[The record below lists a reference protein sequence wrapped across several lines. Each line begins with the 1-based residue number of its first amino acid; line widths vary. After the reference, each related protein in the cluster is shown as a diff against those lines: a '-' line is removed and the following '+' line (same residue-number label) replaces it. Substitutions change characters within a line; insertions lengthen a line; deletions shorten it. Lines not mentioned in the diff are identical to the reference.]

1 MSITVETLKSKVI
14 IFLNKNN
21 ISNKSKILVA
31 YSGGPDSSALLW
43 LLNDIKDDIGFAI
56 SALYVNHGIRSELE
70 MSNEIQQIKKITN
83 SLNIK
88 IEFENIEHG
97 FIKSESIRTG
107 RSIEDLARKYR
118 YSFLDKFKKNSNATH
133 IAMGHTL
140 DDQRETLIMRFFQ
153 GSGIYGLAGIP
164 EKRDIII
171 RPLLK
176 VDKNELK
183 DYLKLKSIPYVIDK
197 TNLDTV
203 YLRNKIRLKL
213 IPVIEDIFPGYKK
226 SIGIF
231 SEKMDMIR
239 SALSENDKIPD
250 IYVTEN
256 GDSWF
261 FKSDYINLP
270 EYLQVE
276 IIYKSWDI
284 WENKPFNRLPYKFL
298 SNAIGYTSGKA
309 SNIILDG
316 YNCRL
321 IRDKERLIW
330 KRVVVVSDKKSYLR
344 VITVG
349 EYELFPGFYLKIEEK
364 SEFEKDVIWFN
375 REKLSSPLLVRSRIS
390 GDRINLAEGIKPIK
404 KLFNDWGIMPD
415 ERWKIPVIEDRKGIL
430 AVIGKPFG
438 YSNRIAFNY
447 KNCRENTVNLVISA
461 NYMENISE

>member
-1 MSITVETLKSKVI
+1 
-14 IFLNKNN
+14 
-21 ISNKSKILVA
+21 
-31 YSGGPDSSALLW
+31 
-43 LLNDIKDDIGFAI
+43 
-56 SALYVNHGIRSELE
+56 
-70 MSNEIQQIKKITN
+70 
-83 SLNIK
+83 
-88 IEFENIEHG
+88 
-97 FIKSESIRTG
+97 
-107 RSIEDLARKYR
+107 
-118 YSFLDKFKKNSNATH
+118 
-133 IAMGHTL
+133 
-140 DDQRETLIMRFFQ
+140 
-153 GSGIYGLAGIP
+153 
-164 EKRDIII
+164 
-171 RPLLK
+171 
-176 VDKNELK
+176 
-183 DYLKLKSIPYVIDK
+183 
-197 TNLDTV
+197 
-203 YLRNKIRLKL
+203 
-213 IPVIEDIFPGYKK
+213 
-226 SIGIF
+226 
-231 SEKMDMIR
+231 MIR
-239 SALSENDKIPD
+239 SAISENDKIPD

-284 WENKPFNRLPYKFL
+284 WENKPFDRLPYKFL

-404 KLFNDWGIMPD
+404 KLFNDWGVMPD